1 MAILNSLTNFLTHSS
16 AALYLDGGVSIMN
29 LRILAFAILCLGAL
43 ACLGLAVSNPT
54 HLHYRHSILASM
66 AEQEA
71 NRQEQNERHAIEREA
86 ASIDSYFSAA
96 HYEGSQLDILTI
108 QRRYPR
114 LGASLASQ
122 LSAPGATLSERLIQV
137 KQRALQRITV
147 TRETILY
154 SLLADLSIHT
164 TRTSYGLWSSFST
177 CHNNRLGSYLAVA
190 GQFVEKEA
198 GTCVSP

>member
-1 MAILNSLTNFLTHSS
+1 MVVMNAKALI
-16 AALYLDGGVSIMN
+16 AAVV
-29 LRILAFAILCLGAL
+29 CLSTL
-43 ACLGLAVSNPT
+43 VCLGLALSNPT
-54 HLHYRHSILASM
+54 LGQYRKSLLTGLA
-66 AEQEA
+66 EEEV
-71 NRQEQNERHAIEREA
+71 NRQEQIEREAVEREA
-86 ASIDSYFSAA
+86 ASIDSYFSSAN
-96 HYEGSQLDILTI
+96 YEGSRLDILTI

-122 LSAPGATLSERLIQV
+122 LSAPGATLSERLTQV

-177 CHNNRLGSYLAVA
+177 CHNNRLGTYLAIA
-190 GQFVEKEA
+190 GQFFEEEA
-198 GTCVSP
+198 GTCISHN